1 MISKPSTTITIFS
14 TNAAGLVKGKMD
26 SLTSEVKAIKANIV
40 TIEETHSIR
49 KGKIIMPEEFVVFEA
64 IRKAKHGGTM
74 CAVHS
79 ELNPKLID
87 TYEDL
92 FEMVVVEVE
101 ANKKGIRI
109 ITGCGPQENWDE
121 VRRLPFFIALESK
134 MIKADLAGKSIILEM
149 DSNSKLGPEFIR
161 NDPNKMSPNGRI
173 LSKILERHALIVAN
187 GSERFQGLVTRE
199 RTTTQR
205 TEKSCIDIL
214 VLSSDLNKHFKS
226 FIVDE

>member
-1 MISKPSTTITIFS
+1 
-14 TNAAGLVKGKMD
+14 
-26 SLTSEVKAIKANIV
+26 
-40 TIEETHSIR
+40 
-49 KGKIIMPEEFVVFEA
+49 
-64 IRKAKHGGTM
+64 
-74 CAVHS
+74 
-79 ELNPKLID
+79 
-87 TYEDL
+87 
-92 FEMVVVEVE
+92 
-101 ANKKGIRI
+101 
-109 ITGCGPQENWDE
+109 
-121 VRRLPFFIALESK
+121 
-134 MIKADLAGKSIILEM
+134 M